1 MTVHALCIHAH
12 FYQPSREDPL
22 TGEIPQEKGAFPYQN
37 WNEKIHAQCYKPNAD
52 LGNFELISFD
62 LGPTLSEWMSKYDP
76 QILNRIIEADK
87 INCSLYGVG
96 NAMAQPYHHTILPL
110 GTREDKITQIRWGI
124 IDFEKRY
131 GRTPQGMW
139 FPETAIDEET
149 LETAAEAGIEYT
161 ILAPWQAVD
170 PSVDCSKFYTVGLK
184 KGLFMDV
191 FFYEQGLSALVSF
204 DPQTTSNAERFAK
217 EKIQPIFQ
225 AHNQKDQ
232 IMTIATDGELYGHH
246 QPFRDKF
253 LAYLM
258 NRALKKED
266 IETTFPALWRK
277 KHPSEDEI
285 KILPNTSWSCHHGI
299 ARWSTGCDCTP
310 HSQWKGRLRKAMDR
324 LAGRIDQAYLEIMGG
339 QFANPW
345 EIRHEYLR
353 VKLQQ
358 EELNHLVAR
367 LNGGKAVSADTLKK
381 MDELLKVQF
390 DRQRMMTSCGW
401 FFDDFY
407 RIEPQNNVKFA
418 AQAVWRLKKSCGI
431 DLLDKTVEDL
441 KSVHSTTTNLSG
453 SQVFLDYIQKLV

>member
-1 MTVHALCIHAH
+1 MTFHALCIHAH

-62 LGPTLSEWMSKYDP
+62 LGPTLSEWMSKFDP
-76 QILNRIIEADK
+76 QTLNRIIEADK
-87 INCSLYGVG
+87 TNCALYGVG

-124 IDFEKRY
+124 IDFEKRF

-149 LETAAEAGIEYT
+149 LETAVEAGIEYT
-161 ILAPWQAVD
+161 ILAPWQAAD
-170 PSVDCSKFYTVGLK
+170 PSVDCSKFYKVALRN
-184 KGLFMDV
+184 GLFMDV

-204 DPQTTSNAERFAK
+204 DPQATSNAERFAK
-217 EKIQPIFQ
+217 EKIQPIFH

-266 IETTFPALWRK
+266 IESTFPALWRK
-277 KHPSEDEI
+277 THPVEDEI

-310 HSQWKGRLRKAMDR
+310 HSQWKGRLRKALDR
-324 LAGRIDQAYLEIMGG
+324 LAGRIDKAYLEIMGG
-339 QFANPW
+339 QFSNPW

-358 EELNHLVAR
+358 EEFNHLVVR
-367 LNGGKAVSADTLKK
+367 LNGGKAVTTDMLRK

-431 DLLDKTVEDL
+431 DLVEKTVEDL
-441 KSVHSTTTNLSG
+441 KSVHSTATDLSG
-453 SQVFLDYIQKLV
+453 SQVFLDYMQKLD